1 MLIKLNNAKSKTS
14 RLMKSN
20 GGHLFFC
27 YGWEKRQRSFFKTIC
42 HTPGQRRKTYKCSE
56 NAQFGG
62 FYCFA
67 SFQNRLQAAA
77 IYKKRNKKGKPKVI
91 LTDDTLHRTIFI
103 WPKSSS
109 PLLRFYDTSIFWSID
124 PILFLKRI

>member
-1 MLIKLNNAKSKTS
+1 MVAIFSSVMDEKKGRGHSLKPSATLQDRGEKLT
-14 RLMKSN
+14 
-20 GGHLFFC
+20 
-27 YGWEKRQRSFFKTIC
+27 
-42 HTPGQRRKTYKCSE
+42 
-56 NAQFGG
+56 NAQRMHSLEAFTA
-62 FYCFA
+62 FA

-109 PLLRFYDTSIFWSID
+109 PLLRFYDTSIS
-124 PILFLKRI
+124 